1 MKIRILVGLTLSGS
15 FGLVHGADEKVTYED
30 HVRPMLENKCFSCHN
45 PDKKKGDLDLTTFAG
60 TMTGGAGGIVAD
72 SGNPEGSRL
81 WTTTT
86 KKEEPFMPPEG
97 SPLSAADI
105 EVMVKWINGGLLETK
120 SSLARKSDKPKVD
133 LTVAVSS
140 GKPEGPV
147 AMPEH
152 VLLEPVRVTA
162 RTTAVTAMAASPWGP
177 LLAIAG
183 QKQILLYD
191 TDKQVLAG
199 VLPYEEGY
207 AQSLR
212 FSRNGSLLILGG
224 GRGGKFGHAVVWDVK
239 SGRRVTEVGKEFDAV
254 MSADISADQKMI
266 VIGSPSKK
274 VKCYDTAT
282 GEELYLIGKHTEWV
296 LSTVFSPDGIL
307 LATADRNGNV
317 MVWEA
322 SNGGEF
328 FQLGQHKAACV
339 DMAWRADSNVLASCS
354 LDGSISIWEMTEGK
368 QLKTWAAHGGGV
380 LSVSFTPDGRLASS
394 GKDGLVRLW
403 DINGNKLGEGKSQG
417 DLVTK
422 VVALHDSKAV
432 VSGNWRGEVLG
443 WNVPDFSAKGSYTAN
458 PPLIA
463 QRIVEAE
470 KTAADL
476 VAALPALEQKV
487 AKSGEAV
494 KAAEAAAAGARK
506 QGADWAARKGQVE
519 VELKELP
526 GKLAAF
532 EKAIQDAQA
541 KRAAQVD
548 LIKKH
553 GEAVTQLKAAE
564 VALGETRKG
573 REALKTPEQQA
584 QAAELDKKIAEQQG
598 RVEAL
603 KKSVATAPGDLAGFD
618 AEVKKAQETL
628 AAGQGVKPAREKELG
643 DLTKALAEAPKA
655 VEAADK
661 VVADAKAALA
671 ASEAGVKQQQVMV
684 AFYQKLPIS
693 LRAAQFNVGVLS
705 EKEKLAKLDGEVT
718 GYTNAVTD
726 IEAKRAAA
734 VKRLEESKVILAT
747 AMAAAPQVE
756 ATLQKL
762 KAEHSAQ
769 DQAMA
774 PSREVAKTVTAQVEA
789 KRKEVAGKDG
799 EVAAILKQREA
810 EVAAA
815 KKAAGDV
822 AMSLEELKKKVVEV
836 TGKVAAPEKGVQE
849 AKAKVA
855 KLEEAIQAAQAAQ
868 KNQEAAQGEKTQ
880 AVTVAEAQSKKMT
893 DELAAE
899 MGAHEMAKK
908 ALADATA
915 AKAAPDALAAAA
927 AKEKAEGEKVA
938 AVKNGKGQAEAA
950 LAAAKLAVQTVTG
963 EIAKAKAAQGSAG
976 QAIEGARAALG
987 AAEKAAEPLRGQL
1000 ASLNKE
1006 IEARAKALIE
1016 KQAQVPALEQA
1027 FDAKLKPLQEAL
1039 APLKVALAAVEAE
1052 FKAAQDKLAGE
1063 QKVLDAKAAEV
1074 AAAAKQLEETKKR
1087 RADSEAAI
1095 AAATKEVPTLDA
1107 SMVEVR
1113 AELGKLSPMLEP
1125 LKVKVKQLE
1134 EQYFGMLPK

>member
-1 MKIRILVGLTLSGS
+1 MNIRIFFGLTLSGS
-15 FGLVHGADEKVTYED
+15 LSLVNGADEKVTYED

-45 PDKKKGDLDLTTFAG
+45 PDKKKGDLDLTTFAA
-60 TMTGGAGGIVAD
+60 TITGGAGGIVAD
-72 SGNPEGSRL
+72 AGNPDGSRL

-105 EVMVKWINGGLLETK
+105 EILVKWINGGLLETK

-133 LTVAVSS
+133 LTVAVSA
-140 GKPEGPV
+140 GRPEGPV

-207 AQSLR
+207 AQSLQ
-212 FSRNGSLLILGG
+212 FSRNGSLLVLGG

-239 SGRRVTEVGKEFDAV
+239 SGKRLTEVGKEFDAV
-254 MSADISADQKMI
+254 MSADISADQKMV

-282 GEELYLIGKHTEWV
+282 GEELYLISKHTEWV

-339 DMAWRADSNVLASCS
+339 DLAWRADSNVLASCS

-368 QLKTWAAHGGGV
+368 QLKTWSAHGGGV
-380 LSVSFTPDGRLASS
+380 LSVSFTPDGKLASS
-394 GKDGLVRLW
+394 GRDGVVRLW
-403 DINGNKLGEGKSQG
+403 DINGNKLGEAKGQG

-422 VVALHDSKAV
+422 VVALHDSKALV
-432 VSGNWRGEVLG
+432 TGNWRGEVLG
-443 WNVPDFSAKGSYTAN
+443 WNLPDFSAKGSYTAN

-487 AKSGEAV
+487 V
-494 KAAEAAAAGARK
+494 KAGDVVKTTEGAAATAKK
-506 QGADWAARKGQVE
+506 QAADWAAKKGQVE
-519 VELKELP
+519 AELKELP
-526 GKLAAF
+526 TKIAAF
-532 EKAIQDAQA
+532 QKAIQDAEG
-541 KRAAQVD
+541 KRTAQSD

-553 GEAVTQLKAAE
+553 GEAVTELKGVEQALAE
-564 VALGETRKG
+564 SRKG
-573 REALKTPEQQA
+573 REALTSPEQQA
-584 QAAELDKKIAEQQG
+584 QAAEMDKKIAEQQG
-598 RVEAL
+598 RMEAL
-603 KKSVATAPGDLAGFD
+603 KKSTERAPAGLAEFE
-618 AEVKKAQETL
+618 AEVKKAQEAL
-628 AAGQGVKPAREKELG
+628 AGSQGVKPAWEKELG
-643 DLTKALAEAPKA
+643 DLNKALTDAPKA

-661 VVADAKAALA
+661 AAAEAKTGLA
-671 ASEAGVKQQQVMV
+671 ASEAELKQHQTMV
-684 AFYQKLPIS
+684 AFFQKLPIS

-705 EKEKLAKLDGEVT
+705 EKEKLAKLDGEVA
-718 GYTNAVTD
+718 GCTNAMTD
-726 IEAKRAAA
+726 LEAKRAGAM
-734 VKRLEESKVILAT
+734 KRLEESKVVLST
-747 AMAAAPQVE
+747 SMAAIPQAE

-762 KAEHSAQ
+762 KAEHSAH

-774 PSREVAKTVTAQVEA
+774 PSREVAKAVTVKVEA
-789 KRKEVAGKDG
+789 KRKELASKEG
-799 EVAAILKQREA
+799 ELAAILKQREV

-815 KKAAGDV
+815 KKSADDV
-822 AMSLEELKKKVVEV
+822 AKSLEELKKKVVEV
-836 TGKVAAPEKGVQE
+836 TGKAAAPEKNV
-849 AKAKVA
+849 ADARAKVA
-855 KLEEAIQAAQAAQ
+855 KLDEAIKTAQAVQ
-868 KNQEAAQGEKTQ
+868 KNQEVVQGEKSQ
-880 AVTVAEAQSKKMT
+880 AVAEAEAQLKKKSE
-893 DELAAE
+893 ELASE
-899 MGAHEMAKK
+899 MGAHEATKK
-908 ALADATA
+908 ALAEATA
-915 AKAAPDALAAAA
+915 AKAAPDALAAVAANEKAA
-927 AKEKAEGEKVA
+927 ADKVA
-938 AVKNGKGQAEAA
+938 VANKGKEQAEAA
-950 LAAAKLAVQTVTG
+950 VAAAKQVLQTVGG
-963 EIAKAKAAQGSAG
+963 EIAKAKEAQGNAG
-976 QAIEGARAALG
+976 KELEGARGALG
-987 AAEKAAEPLRGQL
+987 AAEKAVEPLRGQL

-1006 IEARAKALIE
+1006 IEARARALTE
-1016 KQAQVPALEQA
+1016 KQAQVPTLEQA
-1027 FDAKLKPLQEAL
+1027 FDAKLRPIQEAVT
-1039 APLKVALAAVEAE
+1039 PLKEMLVAVEGE

-1063 QKVLDAKAAEV
+1063 QKILDAKTAEV
-1074 AAAAKQLEETKKR
+1074 AAAAKQLEEHKKR
-1087 RADSEAAI
+1087 VSESEAVI

-1107 SMVEVR
+1107 SMAEARV
-1113 AELGKLSPMLEP
+1113 ELGKLTPLLEP

-1134 EQYFGMLPK
+1134 DQYFGMLPK

>member
-1 MKIRILVGLTLSGS
+1 MKIGIQFGILLLSGF
-15 FGLVHGADEKVTYED
+15 FGVNAAEEKVTYED

-72 SGNPEGSRL
+72 SGNPDGSRL
-81 WTTTT
+81 WTTTA

-97 SPLSAADI
+97 SPLSSADL
-105 EVMVKWINGGLLETK
+105 EVLVKWINGGLLETK

-152 VLLEPVRVTA
+152 VLLEPLRVTA

-224 GRGGKFGHAVVWDVK
+224 GRGGKFGHSVVWDVK
-239 SGRRVTEVGKEFDAV
+239 SGRRVTEVGKEFDSV
-254 MSADISADQKMI
+254 MSADISADQKLI

-282 GEELYLIGKHTEWV
+282 GEELYLISKHTEWV
-296 LSTVFSPDGIL
+296 MSTVFSPDGIL

-339 DMAWRADSNVLASCS
+339 DLAWRADSNVLASCS

-368 QLKTWAAHGGGV
+368 QLKNWAAHGGGV
-380 LSVSFTPDGRLASS
+380 LSVSFTPDGKLASS
-394 GKDGLVRLW
+394 GRDGVVRLW

-422 VVALHDSKAV
+422 VVALHDSKGI

-443 WNVPDFSAKGSYTAN
+443 WDVPDFAARGSYTAN

-463 QRIVEAE
+463 QRIVEVE
-470 KTAADL
+470 KAAADL
-476 VAALPALEQKV
+476 VASLPATQQSMSKAAE
-487 AKSGEAV
+487 EV
-494 KAAEAAAAGARK
+494 KAREAAAAGVKK
-506 QGADWAARKGQVE
+506 QSADWTTRKGQVE
-519 VELKELP
+519 AELKELP
-526 GKLAAF
+526 GKLAAM
-532 EKAIQDAQA
+532 EKSIQDVQA
-541 KRAAQVD
+541 KRAAQAE

-564 VALGETRKG
+564 VALGEAKKV
-573 REALKTPEQQA
+573 REGLNGPEQAA
-584 QAAELDKKIAEQQG
+584 QAAEADKKIAEQQG
-598 RVEAL
+598 RVDGL
-603 KKSVATAPGDLAGFD
+603 IKTVAINPGDLGALD
-618 AEVKKAQETL
+618 AEVKKAQE
-628 AAGQGVKPAREKELG
+628 AWVAGQGLKPAREKELG
-643 DLTKALAEAPKA
+643 DLVKALTDVPKA
-655 VEAADK
+655 IEAADK
-661 VVADAKAALA
+661 AVADSKTAFGV
-671 ASEAGVKQQQVMV
+671 SEAVLKAQQERI

-693 LRAAQFNVGVLS
+693 LRAAQFNVGVLG

-718 GYTNAVTD
+718 SYTNALTD
-726 IEAKRAAA
+726 TEAKRVAAA
-734 VKRLEESKVILAT
+734 KRLEESKVVVAT
-747 AMAAAPQVE
+747 AIGAAPQLE

-774 PSREVAKTVTAQVEA
+774 PSRDLVKVATGKVET
-789 KRKEVAGKDG
+789 KRKEVAAKEAELG
-799 EVAAILKQREA
+799 VLVKQRDVEL
-810 EVAAA
+810 AASR
-815 KKAAGDV
+815 KVVEDV
-822 AMSLEELKKKVVEV
+822 SKSLEELKKKVAEV
-836 TGKVAAPEKGVQE
+836 GGKMAAPQKAVED
-849 AKAKVA
+849 AKV
-855 KLEEAIQAAQAAQ
+855 KLAGAEAALKTLQDTLKAQEGTLAPKNQAVTTAEGALKQAAEAQAAAM
-868 KNQEAAQGEKTQ
+868 NE
-880 AVTVAEAQSKKMT
+880 MT
-893 DELAAE
+893 SRQ
-899 MGAHEMAKK
+899 K

-915 AKAAPDALAAAA
+915 AKATPEVIAAAA
-927 AKEKAEGEKVA
+927 ASVKESEGKTGAADQAKKQAEQVLATAKKEVQAVGVEIEKGKASLAG
-938 AVKNGKGQAEAA
+938 AVKSVEEGRAIFANADK
-950 LAAAKLAVQTVTG
+950 AVQ
-963 EIAKAKAAQGSAG
+963 
-976 QAIEGARAALG
+976 
-987 AAEKAAEPLRGQL
+987 PLRGQH
-1000 ASLNKE
+1000 ASLSQE
-1006 IEARAKALIE
+1006 IEARAKALTE
-1016 KQAQVPALEQA
+1016 KQAQVPVLEQNFA
-1027 FDAKLKPLQEAL
+1027 AKLKPIQEAVE
-1039 APLKVALAAVEAE
+1039 PLKLALVPLEGE
-1052 FKAAQDKLAGE
+1052 LKGAQEKLAGE
-1063 QKVLDAKAAEV
+1063 QKVLDAKGVEV
-1074 AAAAKQLEETKKR
+1074 AGAVKAVEDTLKR
-1087 RADSEAAI
+1087 RVEAEKTI
-1095 AAATKEVPTLDA
+1095 AAATQEIPQLEA
-1107 SMVEVR
+1107 SLVEVKG
-1113 AELGKLSPMLEP
+1113 ELAKLSPQLDP
-1125 LKVKVKQLE
+1125 LKQQVKQLE

>member
-1 MKIRILVGLTLSGS
+1 MKIRILFGLTLSGS
-15 FGLVHGADEKVTYED
+15 LCLVNGADEKVTYED

-97 SPLSAADI
+97 TPLSAADI

-239 SGRRVTEVGKEFDAV
+239 SGRRVTEVGKEFDSV

-282 GEELYLIGKHTEWV
+282 GEELYLISKHTEWV

-354 LDGSISIWEMTEGK
+354 LDGSISVWEMTEGK
-368 QLKTWAAHGGGV
+368 QIKTWAAHGEGV
-380 LSVSFTPDGRLASS
+380 LSIAFTPDGKLASA
-394 GKDGLVRLW
+394 GKNGMVRLW
-403 DINGNKLGEGKSQG
+403 DINGNKLGEGKNQG

-422 VVALHDSKAV
+422 VVALHDSKAL

-443 WNVPDFSAKGSYTAN
+443 WNIPDFAAKGSYTAN

-470 KTAADL
+470 KTATEL

-487 AKSGEAV
+487 AKAVEAV
-494 KAAEAAAAGARK
+494 KAAEVAAAGAKK
-506 QGADWAARKGQVE
+506 QAADWTARKAQVE
-519 VELKELP
+519 VELKDLP
-526 GKLAAF
+526 GKLAAL
-532 EKAIQDAQA
+532 EKAIQEAQA
-541 KRAAQVD
+541 KRAAQAEV
-548 LIKKH
+548 IKKH
-553 GEAVTQLKAAE
+553 GEAETQLKAAE
-564 VALGETRKG
+564 VALGEVKKG
-573 REALKTPEQQA
+573 REALKAPEQQA
-584 QAAELDKKIAEQQG
+584 QAAEMDKKIAEQQG
-598 RVEAL
+598 RVDAL
-603 KKSVATAPGDLAGFD
+603 KKSVATVPGDLAGFD
-618 AEVKKAQETL
+618 AEVKKAQEAL
-628 AAGQGVKPAREKELG
+628 VAGQGVKPAREKELG
-643 DLTKALAEAPKA
+643 DLSKALADAPKA
-655 VEAADK
+655 IEAADK

-671 ASEAGVKQQQVMV
+671 ASEAGVKQQQAMV

-734 VKRLEESKVILAT
+734 VKRLEESKLILAT
-747 AMAAAPQVE
+747 ATAAAPQEE

-774 PSREVAKTVTAQVEA
+774 PSREVSKTVMAKVEA
-789 KRKEVAGKDG
+789 KRKEVAVKDG

-810 EVAAA
+810 DVGAA
-815 KKAAGDV
+815 KKSASDV
-822 AMSLEELKKKVVEV
+822 ATSLEELKKKVIEV
-836 TGKVAAPEKGVQE
+836 TGKVAGPQKGVE
-849 AKAKVA
+849 DAKAKVA
-855 KLEEAIQAAQAAQ
+855 QLEAAMKTAQEAL
-868 KNQEAAQGEKTQ
+868 KNQEAAMGGKTQ
-880 AVTVAEAQSKKMT
+880 AVADGEAQLKKVV
-893 DELAAE
+893 EALAAE
-899 MGAHEMAKK
+899 KGVHEAAKK
-908 ALADATA
+908 AVADATA
-915 AKAAPDALAAAA
+915 AKATPEALAAAA
-927 AKEKAEGEKVA
+927 ALEKTASEKVA
-938 AVKNGKGQAEAA
+938 AANKVKGEVEGA
-950 LAAAKLAVQTVTG
+950 LAAAKLAVQGLTG
-963 EIAKAKAAQGSAG
+963 EIAKGKAAQVSVGKEL
-976 QAIEGARAALG
+976 EGARAALG
-987 AAEKAAEPLRGQL
+987 AGEKAVAPLNGQL
-1000 ASLNKE
+1000 ASLNQE
-1006 IEARAKALIE
+1006 IEARGKALIE
-1016 KQAQVPALEQA
+1016 KQAQVPVLEQA
-1027 FDAKLKPLQEAL
+1027 FGAKLKPVQEAL
-1039 APLKVALAAVEAE
+1039 APLKQALVAVEAE
-1052 FKAAQDKLAGE
+1052 LKAAQDKLAGE
-1063 QKVLDAKAAEV
+1063 QKVLDAKGAEV
-1074 AAAAKQLEETKKR
+1074 AAATKQLEETKKR
-1087 RADSEAAI
+1087 RAESEAVI
-1095 AAATKEVPTLDA
+1095 AAATKEVPALDA
-1107 SMVEVR
+1107 SMAEVR